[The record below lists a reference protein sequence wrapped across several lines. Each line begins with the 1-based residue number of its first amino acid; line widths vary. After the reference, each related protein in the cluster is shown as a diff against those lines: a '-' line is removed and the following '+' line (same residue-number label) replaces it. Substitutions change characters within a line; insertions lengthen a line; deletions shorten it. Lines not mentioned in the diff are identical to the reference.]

1 MVKKLT
7 FYILYFFNVPILAK
21 EEIYDSRNFKNIER
35 NILTTKNNWK
45 SLHIYN
51 FQPSILRNPFFNFP
65 VKTSTDMG
73 LYEIKKFLSPL
84 ELNLTI
90 DNKKIN
96 MFKYSSKEPP
106 LSLIL
111 IGSLLDLLTIDF
123 RYSIFNTFNFR
134 SIDPSFFYLNP

>member
-90 DNKKIN
+90 DNKRIN
-96 MFKYSSKEPP
+96 MFKYSEPP

-111 IGSLLDLLTIDF
+111 IGSLLDFLTIF
-123 RYSIFNTFNFR
+123 SRYSIFNTFNFR
-134 SIDPSFFYLNP
+134 SIAPSFFYLNP